1 MKADPKDQRRLLDL
15 QLTDTTLRQLDHRR
29 RNLPE
34 HAEIE
39 RFEADAR
46 TAFDEHAQA
55 EAAVGDI
62 DRDIARQ
69 EREIEQVRQ
78 RAARDQARLDAGT
91 GSAKDLSNLQHEL
104 GSLARRQSEL
114 EDVELELMERR
125 ETAQA
130 AVDALTARLD
140 EVNAGREAATARRD
154 KAVEEIGGE
163 EALAKSARE
172 KQAADVP
179 DALLSLYEKI
189 RTQSPI
195 AAAAIRGRRCGAC
208 RIELSAGEVDRVRN
222 APRDE
227 VLRCE
232 ECRSIMVRT
241 EESGL

>member
-15 QLTDTTLRQLDHRR
+15 QLSDTTLNQLDHRR

-39 RFEADAR
+39 RFDTTAR
-46 TAFDEHAQA
+46 TAQDEHAQA

-104 GSLARRQSEL
+104 GSLSRRQSEL

-140 EVNAGREAATARRD
+140 EVNTGREAATARRD
-154 KAVEEIGGE
+154 KSLGEIAGE
-163 EALAKSARE
+163 EALAKSARQQ
-172 KQAADVP
+172 QAGELP
-179 DALLSLYEKI
+179 DALLALYEKI

-195 AAAAIRGRRCGAC
+195 AAAPIRGRRCGAC
-208 RIELSAGEVDRVRN
+208 RIELSAGEVDRVKT

>member
-15 QLTDTTLRQLDHRR
+15 QLTDTTLNQLDHRR

-39 RFEADAR
+39 RFDTAAR
-46 TAFDEHAQA
+46 TAQDEHAQA

-91 GSAKDLSNLQHEL
+91 GSAKDLANIQHEL

-140 EVNAGREAATARRD
+140 EVNTGRETATARRD
-154 KAVEEIGGE
+154 KSLGEIAGE
-163 EALAKSARE
+163 ENLAKSARE
-172 KQAADVP
+172 RQAADVP
-179 DALLSLYEKI
+179 DALLALYEKI

-195 AAAAIRGRRCGAC
+195 AAAPIRGRRCGSC
-208 RIELSAGEVDRVRN
+208 RIELSAGEVDRVKN

-232 ECRSIMVRT
+232 ECRSIMV
-241 EESGL
+241 